1 MIPYVKE
8 QIKLSKIIEKMF
20 RTLFNSQSE
29 FNSSDRRQILDSLNI
44 ELHGWQARLPPWASF
59 NKWDSMACP
68 LKPSL
73 AALLYDLVHRTLA
86 RMLQS

>member
-8 QIKLSKIIEKMF
+8 QIKLSRIIEKMF
-20 RTLFNSQSE
+20 RILFNSRSE
-29 FNSSDRRQILDSLNI
+29 FNSFDRRQILDSLNI
-44 ELHGWQARLPPWASF
+44 ELHAWKTQLPPWASF

-73 AALLYDLVHRTLA
+73 AALLYDLAYEVL
-86 RMLQS
+86 S